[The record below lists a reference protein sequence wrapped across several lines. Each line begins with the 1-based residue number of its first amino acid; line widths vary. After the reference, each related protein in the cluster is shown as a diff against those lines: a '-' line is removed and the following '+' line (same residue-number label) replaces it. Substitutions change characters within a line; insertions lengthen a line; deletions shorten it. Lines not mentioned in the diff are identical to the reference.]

1 MYNLLIEVT
10 TNSASNM
17 YTDSDLYRVQP
28 RVGPDTGGSLGLSAP
43 ADLSSVDSRTCSS
56 VKQSTLESSSGVS
69 SPTHLIYNPQNYKPD
84 QELNTK
90 VTYILDTE
98 SCDLLWIKLPSII
111 HLIHFTIY
119 DNIRFVELA
128 NA

>member
-1 MYNLLIEVT
+1 
-10 TNSASNM
+10 M

-28 RVGPDTGGSLGLSAP
+28 RVGPDSGGSLGFSAP

-90 VTYILDTE
+90 VRYILDTE
-98 SCDLLWIKLPSII
+98 SCNLPWR
-111 HLIHFTIY
+111 T
-119 DNIRFVELA
+119 V
-128 NA
+128 

>member
-1 MYNLLIEVT
+1 MILKYETIVYVLLIALT
-10 TNSASNM
+10 TNSDSNM
-17 YTDSDLYRVQP
+17 YTDTDLCRVQP

-90 VTYILDTE
+90 VRYILDTE
-98 SCDLLWIKLPSII
+98 SCDLI
-111 HLIHFTIY
+111 
-119 DNIRFVELA
+119 
-128 NA
+128 